1 MGVGKYAKQAI
12 QWLIGAAK
20 TIFDRNTEVS
30 NFVASAK
37 ALGFESKMLNRF
49 LLGIAKVEQH
59 QGAHTSFWSKTEEA
73 AKAGTVPEY
82 TAEEIAYINQFK
94 RVFDK
99 NLKKPLQRLTRKA
112 NNEHAA
118 GDGVAV
124 EDHPVAIDPGDHDH
138 EPFEQE
144 LPDQG

>member
-20 TIFDRNTEVS
+20 TIFDRNTEV
-30 NFVASAK
+30 
-37 ALGFESKMLNRF
+37 SKMLNRF